1 MSIYKE
7 DSELSRVNREAAVKP
22 VMAPAQFG

>member
-7 DSELSRVNREAAVKP
+7 DNELTQVNREAAVKP
-22 VMAPAQFG
+22 VMAPARFG